1 MVGPK
6 TLKSNEMAVLQVHR
20 LFSTASHDMLLQ
32 PLQHVF
38 LIVLL
43 LHAQLLWCSQE
54 EIDEEALPC
63 LTVQDLRSLGI
74 TNAAHQRLI
83 LSAAMQPATQT
94 VARPAST
101 AHPAHLSVTPV
112 NVTVPSATHS
122 RASASR
128 ANSTSD
134 VLPIRALPAG
144 GLHSIAAAVA
154 SRQSK
159 TAGASTSALFKA
171 ARPPVQNA
179 VGALSA
185 AASQP
190 RAAAAIA
197 GAVAPGKGAG
207 IIKGTSKPAGSTA
220 KPAAAAPTVK
230 AITSAVNKAA
240 LPVNTAAGLPQSSKA
255 NPGVKGVAKPAVAA
269 LDSSKPAA
277 VAYMASLATAPSA
290 EPMVYKHKKATAAS
304 CGRAV
309 ETEKGSSTLA
319 AAARK
324 GAAVPGPRSK
334 ADEARQLAM
343 AMSASMG
350 ADTGES
356 VLPCNCTMC
365 CKRAAD
371 SWGFGADVI
380 CYLRHSC
387 TCQCSL
393 NQLQWQVKLHVLI

>member
-1 MVGPK
+1 MSMQHCMHHDIYG
-6 TLKSNEMAVLQVHR
+6 LAANSQNSFYSLLR
-20 LFSTASHDMLLQ
+20 LSSTICSIFAL
-32 PLQHVF
+32 V
-38 LIVLL
+38 VLL
-43 LHAQLLWCSQE
+43 LHACCYCVHKLLWCSQE

-101 AHPAHLSVTPV
+101 AHPAHLPASPV

-122 RASASR
+122 RASVSS

-159 TAGASTSALFKA
+159 TAGSGTSALFRA
-171 ARPPVQNA
+171 AWPSVPQYEK
-179 VGALSA
+179 GALFA

-197 GAVAPGKGAG
+197 GAVAPSKGAG

-230 AITSAVNKAA
+230 AITSATMPVNKAA
-240 LPVNTAAGLPQSSKA
+240 LPVNKAAGLLQSNKA

-269 LDSSKPAA
+269 FDSSKPAA
-277 VAYMASLATAPSA
+277 VAFMAGLAAASCA
-290 EPMVYKHKKATAAS
+290 EPTVSKHKKATAAS
-304 CGRAV
+304 SGRAV
-309 ETEKGSSTLA
+309 EAEKGSSTLA
-319 AAARK
+319 AAATSK
-324 GAAVPGPRSK
+324 GAAVPAPRSK

-343 AMSASMG
+343 ALSASMG

-356 VLPCNCTMC
+356 VSEHECT
-365 CKRAAD
+365 A
-371 SWGFGADVI
+371 
-380 CYLRHSC
+380 CYE
-387 TCQCSL
+387 
-393 NQLQWQVKLHVLI
+393 